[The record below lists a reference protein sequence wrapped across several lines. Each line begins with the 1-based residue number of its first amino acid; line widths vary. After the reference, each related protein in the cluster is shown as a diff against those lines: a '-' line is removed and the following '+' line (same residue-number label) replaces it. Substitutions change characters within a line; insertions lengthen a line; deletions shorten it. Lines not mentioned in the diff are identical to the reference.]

1 MTTPK
6 TKIKF
11 SKLLNDPKCVC
22 KSTSDATS
30 EGFVSAPPLS
40 KVFDIT
46 SKKIGEDISSTR
58 SIEYTTD
65 KPNITC
71 TCKTAAKF
79 IYNLSQIDK
88 INGLGAST
96 YLCGL
101 LLIII
106 GQIIKIFKKKD
117 PLTTTIII
125 IGTIIVAIPT
135 FFSKTLAS
143 KLIGEDDEFENITMY
158 GSIFLIMVIGVL
170 AIYNNYKSNDK
181 ELKKEYGNDKWY
193 NKLFNF
199 TDQVVTS
206 NYKLLIG
213 SAIASIV
220 IFGLLSSD
228 IKIPFIVVAILAA
241 INLLIIVFVILNI
254 VPGIITLFENSKW
267 GFKSSTWNWFGF
279 IVGLIILIADIMY
292 HKKNMADQTGG
303 FRKYLTHP
311 DVIIILISFV
321 INFLSFFLKESKP
334 AILNK
339 LYSSIIIAI
348 IIWMVIKKTG
358 KKLENTS
365 PIIKQYQETLVKYT
379 GIYSDFITKFHK
391 ILNKTSI
398 TLDDPSC
405 DQNCSIYWVAFYFF
419 LSLMTNKNIITNT
432 NPTLFRIIISIFVI
446 IGRICIGTFTFNSE
460 SQNIAMRNKK
470 SSIKETSV

>member
-1 MTTPK
+1 MTTLK
-6 TKIKF
+6 SRTQDF
-11 SKLLNDPKCVC
+11 SKLLKDPKCKC
-22 KSTSDATS
+22 TSTSNVKNVTPMDKPSLS
-30 EGFVSAPPLS
+30 E
-40 KVFDIT
+40 VFDIS
-46 SKKIGEDISSTR
+46 SKKIGKDISSTGL
-58 SIEYTTD
+58 EKYTTD
-65 KPNITC
+65 NPNISC

-117 PLTTTIII
+117 PLTTTIIV

-135 FFSKTLAS
+135 FFSE
-143 KLIGEDDEFENITMY
+143 KLGNKLRGDSNGWENTTMY

-193 NKLFNF
+193 NKLFDF

-254 VPGIITLFENSKW
+254 IPGIITLFENSKW
-267 GFKSSTWNWFGF
+267 GFTLSVWNWFGL
-279 IVGLIILIADIMY
+279 IIGLIILIADIMY
-292 HKKNMADQTGG
+292 HKKNMAGQTGG
-303 FRKYLTHP
+303 FTKYLTHP

-321 INFLSFFLKESKP
+321 INLLSFFLKESKP

-339 LYSSIIIAI
+339 LYSSIIVAI
-348 IIWMVIKKTG
+348 IIWMVINKTG
-358 KKLENTS
+358 NKLKDIT
-365 PIIKQYQETLVKYT
+365 IDQYQKILVKYT

-405 DQNCSIYWVAFYFF
+405 DENCSIYWVAFYFF
-419 LSLMTNKNIITNT
+419 LSLIMNKNIITNT

-446 IGRICIGTFTFNSE
+446 IGRICIGTFTFNNE
-460 SQNIAMRNKK
+460 NK
-470 SSIKETSV
+470 E